1 MGSMLKSELIYR
13 LQKIRDAVQRL
24 INQNENVETVNDYYC
39 TPWGMERLESS
50 CMLLLAIDESLKGI
64 DKDTNKELLPLYPDV
79 DWKGAMGLR
88 DIIAHHYFDIDGDT
102 VLDVIKSDLPLL
114 LKTLK
119 QMLSDVQEKDVPHPD
134 QP

>member
-1 MGSMLKSELIYR
+1 MLKSELIYR

-50 CMLLLAIDESLKGI
+50 CMLLLAIGESLKGI

-119 QMLSDVQEKDVPHPD
+119 QMLSDVQEEDVPHPD

>member
-1 MGSMLKSELIYR
+1 MLKSELIYR

-50 CMLLLAIDESLKGI
+50 CMLLLAIGESLKGI

-119 QMLSDVQEKDVPHPD
+119 QMLSDVQEKDVPHP
-134 QP
+134 

>member
-1 MGSMLKSELIYR
+1 MLKSELIYR

-50 CMLLLAIDESLKGI
+50 CMLLLAIGESLKGI

>member
-1 MGSMLKSELIYR
+1 MESMLKSELIYR

-50 CMLLLAIDESLKGI
+50 CMLLLAIGESLKGI

>member
-1 MGSMLKSELIYR
+1 MLKSELIYR